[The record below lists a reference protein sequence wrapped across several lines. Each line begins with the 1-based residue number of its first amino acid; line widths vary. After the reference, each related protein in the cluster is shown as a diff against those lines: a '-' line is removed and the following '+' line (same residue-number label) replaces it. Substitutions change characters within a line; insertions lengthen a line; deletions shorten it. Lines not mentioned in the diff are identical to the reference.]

1 MTCSDK
7 IRYYRAGRM
16 IYVFNLNERKVW
28 KYGFK
33 PFNKRVKFR
42 HLRHL
47 RLLYSSHRFY
57 LLLCVSDFKM
67 SDPTVYLGMCE
78 PEWRELKLGISYI

>member
-1 MTCSDK
+1 MMCSDK
-7 IRYYRAGRM
+7 VRYFRAGGM
-16 IYVFNLNERKVW
+16 IYVFNLNERKAW

-33 PFNKRVKFR
+33 PFNKRVRFR
-42 HLRHL
+42 VP

-57 LLLCVSDFKM
+57 LLCVSDFKM